1 MLHVFYDFRHVTRQ
15 YLFSCQIEVKGEVV
29 EASATAPNKKSAQKK
44 CALEMVVKL
53 YKEWLMFYLRTLY
66 TLVHFETTKNG
77 RIFSLR
83 SSTHFFRSV

>member
-1 MLHVFYDFRHVTRQ
+1 MTRDRQ

-53 YKEWLMFYLRTLY
+53 YKEWLRIYFTNQLHVIVKM
-66 TLVHFETTKNG
+66 ET
-77 RIFSLR
+77 
-83 SSTHFFRSV
+83 

>member
-1 MLHVFYDFRHVTRQ
+1 MIRQ

-53 YKEWLMFYLRTLY
+53 YKEWLLLADVLPLDKFKM
-66 TLVHFETTKNG
+66 VEK
-77 RIFSLR
+77 
-83 SSTHFFRSV
+83 

>member
-1 MLHVFYDFRHVTRQ
+1 MIRQ

-53 YKEWLMFYLRTLY
+53 YKEWLLLADLLPIDKFQFRWSKNSVIEMRNAASNPLMFKHL
-66 TLVHFETTKNG
+66 K
-77 RIFSLR
+77 
-83 SSTHFFRSV
+83 